1 MTIWNHKKGSGKE
14 PLRPHNKLIGRTGH
28 GDLSTHVQGE
38 LSEINGQPIYNRKKQ
53 TKIIFEF
60 YNDITYRGNR
70 APVFSLGVNLNLGIL
85 STCLTTLDKFES

>member
-1 MTIWNHKKGSGKE
+1 MTIWNYNKESDKE
-14 PLRPHNKLIGRTGH
+14 PLRPNNKDIGRTGH

-60 YNDITYRGNR
+60 YNDITFRGNR
-70 APVFSLGVNLNLGIL
+70 SPELSLDVNLNLCI
-85 STCLTTLDKFES
+85 